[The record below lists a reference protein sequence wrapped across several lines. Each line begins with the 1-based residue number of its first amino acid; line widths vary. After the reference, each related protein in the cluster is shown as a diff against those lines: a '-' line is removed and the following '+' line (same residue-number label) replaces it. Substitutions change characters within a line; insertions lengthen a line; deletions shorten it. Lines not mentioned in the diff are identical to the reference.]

1 MKLILSSIIIFFV
14 TAISFGQA
22 EGLAV
27 TSDSAHYSSFEL
39 GVRCKKFVGF
49 YWENGISGEL
59 HSPKGLKNK
68 LSLGFN
74 IASSKV
80 GSGITGYE
88 IPTFTAEVSII
99 KYLRDSK
106 KMKPLF
112 RLNVGYAYANYGSD
126 KFSSIPNSATL
137 LSLETGISYSLPCSL
152 RLVAGGGYNIING
165 NGVKGL
171 GTVYPFYG
179 QFSIFYKLK

>member
-1 MKLILSSIIIFFV
+1 MKLILSSIIILFF
-14 TAISFGQA
+14 TSFSFGQI
-22 EGLAV
+22 ESVAV
-27 TSDSAHYSSFEL
+27 KSDSAHYSTFEL

-59 HSPKGLKNK
+59 NSPKGLKNK

-74 IASSKV
+74 IASSKL

-88 IPTFTAEVSII
+88 IPTFAAEVSLI

-106 KMKPLF
+106 KLKPFF

-126 KFSSIPNSATL
+126 EFSSIPNSATL
-137 LSLETGISYSLPCSL
+137 LSLESGISYALPFSL
-152 RLVAGGGYNIING
+152 RLVASGGYNIING
-165 NGVKGL
+165 NGLKGL